1 MGVTRAFFEQDTVT
15 VARALLGKQLVRCTE
30 DGQVTAGRIVET
42 EAYCGRFDAA
52 CHSYK
57 GKTERT
63 KVMFGPKGH
72 AYIYLIYGMYHC
84 LNVTSGPPG
93 EPEGVLIRA
102 IEPVEGI
109 AVMEERRGTEKLK
122 NLCSGPGKL
131 TMAMGITRELG
142 GIDLTQSPRLY
153 LEAAPAPPEIVAAKR
168 INIDYA
174 GDAAD
179 HLWRFCVAGSHFVS
193 VKP

>member
-1 MGVTRAFFEQDTVT
+1 MKLTKAFFERDTIT
-15 VARALLGKQLVRCTE
+15 VARALLGQRLVRCTE
-30 DGQVTAGRIVET
+30 DGRITAGRIVET
-42 EAYCGRFDAA
+42 EAYCGQFDAA

-63 KVMFGPKGH
+63 RVMFGPKGH

-84 LNVTSGPPG
+84 FNVVTGPPG
-93 EPEGVLIRA
+93 EPEAVLVRA
-102 IEPVEGI
+102 IEPEAGLS
-109 AVMEERRGTEKLK
+109 VMEQRRGTEKLK

-131 TMAMGITRELG
+131 TMAMEITRELD
-142 GIDLTQSPRLY
+142 GIDLTSHPRLY
-153 LEAAPAPPEIVAAKR
+153 LEAAPEPSEIVAAKR
-168 INIDYA
+168 VNIDYA

-179 HLWRFCVAGSHFVS
+179 YPWRFCVAGSQFVS